1 MLLSL
6 GKAAAGETSRAGGQE
21 GLLVFRNG
29 VFGGPATGEPV
40 KSQET
45 RATPLPAQLSFLRVA
60 FLQVA

>member
-1 MLLSL
+1 M
-6 GKAAAGETSRAGGQE
+6 
-21 GLLVFRNG
+21 VFRNG
-29 VFGGPATGEPV
+29 VFGGSDIGEPV